1 MRKIIFLLL
10 FIGRMSVVANA
21 QAPAAGNTLPASGI
35 TAIASTT
42 AAPFKLSINGNIK
55 LYGTG
60 NGLGTTAA
68 SVVNS
73 PTLYLLNTTAGAR
86 QYTLNADNSGSFRIS
101 DVVGTTSFTGTDRL
115 FISGTA
121 ATLGHIGIGNSAPA
135 ARLHLTGIGTTTG
148 VSFLVQN
155 SVSTDLLRIL
165 DNGNIGISNNAPA
178 QKLDVTGTTRTTGL
192 IVTSLTGIVRANG
205 ASAFTTGAI
214 NLTGA
219 DVTGILPIA
228 NGGTGIATTSA
239 NFVFAG
245 TGAATPPAFRALA
258 AADIPAL
265 DMTKIT
271 TGNLPITRVGNI
283 TSGRLLGRFTT
294 AAGVAEEITIGSGLN
309 LSSTGT
315 LSASGSGWTTAT
327 LATDITNTNTGN
339 IGIGTNT
346 PAAKLS
352 INSGSAGISGLQFT
366 QLTNGSAAP
375 LTTGKV
381 LALDGSGNVILHS
394 LGSLGQKN
402 AINNADWVGAA
413 LTPNNG
419 GTGLTSLGT
428 ATQQLRVNAAGTAL
442 EYFTPAGGG
451 ASQWTTS
458 GSNIYHNTGNVG
470 IGTLTP
476 GNLLELAGNNNPSA
490 VVKTTGSS
498 IAQMLV
504 GDGSNFL
511 GLQYYPAG
519 NCCWPAGTSAITTG
533 SSPGNLVFHTLN
545 PIQFYIAGAERARFS
560 ATGNFLLGTATDDGN
575 KLQVN
580 GNVKV
585 NNRVVGDVNHAYV
598 EMSNVAGTSINW
610 GTGANQSAV
619 LAAGPILGVTNGQ
632 ERLRITQGGSVG
644 IGTSAPGA
652 LLHVNGNYAQTHP
665 TFTGTYMVEHIANNT
680 IRFNSPVGE
689 FMRVGPDNVVRF
701 AGQMIESTTRG
712 ALLGNALGG
721 NSLTTTAPVQ
731 FQNLVNDNTVT
742 RLLGTDAAGNI
753 KWRDAATISGGGSS
767 QWTTS
772 ASNIYY
778 GTGNVGIGTT
788 NITDANYKLFV
799 ETGIRTRKVKVDQST
814 WPDYVFYQQYKL
826 PSLIEVESFIKSNN
840 HLPDVPSAAEVEK
853 DGLNLGDN
861 QAVLLKKI
869 EELTLYLIDI
879 NKKVDKLTQENAAMK
894 KKLESRNQ

>member
-10 FIGRMSVVANA
+10 FISGMAKVTNA

-42 AAPFKLSINGNIK
+42 ATPFKLSVNGNIK

-115 FISGTA
+115 FISGA
-121 ATLGHIGIGNSAPA
+121 ASTLGHIGIGNSAPA

-155 SVSTDLLRIL
+155 SASTDLLRIL

-205 ASAFTTGAI
+205 ASAFTTGAV
-214 NLTGA
+214 NLSSA
-219 DVTGILPIA
+219 DVTGVVPVA
-228 NGGTGIATTSA
+228 NGGTGTATTSA

-265 DMTKIT
+265 DMSKIT
-271 TGNLPITRVGNI
+271 TGNLPITRVGNM

-294 AAGVAEEITIGSGLN
+294 TAGVAEEITIGSGLN

-315 LSASGSGWTTAT
+315 LSASGIGWTTGT
-327 LATDITNTNTGN
+327 LAADITNTNTGN

-346 PAAKLS
+346 PAAKL
-352 INSGSAGISGLQFT
+352 
-366 QLTNGSAAP
+366 
-375 LTTGKV
+375 
-381 LALDGSGNVILHS
+381 D
-394 LGSLGQKN
+394 
-402 AINNADWVGAA
+402 
-413 LTPNNG
+413 
-419 GTGLTSLGT
+419 
-428 ATQQLRVNAAGTAL
+428 
-442 EYFTPAGGG
+442 
-451 ASQWTTS
+451 
-458 GSNIYHNTGNVG
+458 
-470 IGTLTP
+470 
-476 GNLLELAGNNNPSA
+476 
-490 VVKTTGSS
+490 
-498 IAQMLV
+498 
-504 GDGSNFL
+504 
-511 GLQYYPAG
+511 
-519 NCCWPAGTSAITTG
+519 
-533 SSPGNLVFHTLN
+533 
-545 PIQFYIAGAERARFS
+545 
-560 ATGNFLLGTATDDGN
+560 
-575 KLQVN
+575 VN

-585 NNRVVGDVNHAYV
+585 NNRVVGDVSHAYL

-721 NSLTTTAPVQ
+721 NALITTAPVQ

-772 ASNIYY
+772 GSDIYY
-778 GTGNVGIGTT
+778 NTGGNVGINNTTPTAKLDVRGSYTTPGVNGFSAAGNVLNVYSTNTNGAGVGGVIALGGNTGLSTAAYPFAFIQGAQQTVGEYGGTLSFWTTSNGGLNGEINSANYQRMVINKIGNVGIGTI
-788 NITDANYKLFV
+788 NAMDPNYRLFV

-814 WPDYVFYQQYKL
+814 WPDYVFDQQYKL
-826 PSLIEVESFIKSNN
+826 PSLSEVENFIKVNN
-840 HLPDVPSAAEVEK
+840 HLPEVPSAKEIEK

-879 NKKVDKLTQENAAMK
+879 NKKVDKLTEENAVMK